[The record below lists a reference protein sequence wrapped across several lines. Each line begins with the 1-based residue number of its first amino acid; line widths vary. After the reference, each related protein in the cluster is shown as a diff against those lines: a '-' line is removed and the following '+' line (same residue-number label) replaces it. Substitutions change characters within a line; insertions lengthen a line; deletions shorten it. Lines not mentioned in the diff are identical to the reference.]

1 MKVKTKG
8 TVLIILGILG
18 AIFIAMFDTI
28 MGKARNYIGPK
39 SIIALIICTLLI
51 IQGII
56 SLLKKP
62 KA

>member
-1 MKVKTKG
+1 MNIKTKSAI
-8 TVLIILGILG
+8 LIAIGIGG

-28 MGKARNYIGPK
+28 MGKARNYIGYK
-39 SIIALIICTLLI
+39 SIIALIICALLI

>member
-1 MKVKTKG
+1 MSIKAKG
-8 TVLIILGILG
+8 AVLIALGILG

-28 MGKARNYIGPK
+28 AGKVRNYIGPK
-39 SIIALIICTLLI
+39 SIIALLICALLI

>member
-1 MKVKTKG
+1 MNLKTKG
-8 TVLIILGILG
+8 SALIVLGILG
-18 AIFIAMFDTI
+18 AVFILTFDMI
-28 MGKARNYIGPK
+28 VGKPRNYIGYK
-39 SIIALIICTLLI
+39 SIIALIACALLM